1 MFESLSTRLQD
12 VFKTLRGESR
22 LTPENIEAALREIRL
37 ALLEADVNFKVV
49 KAFVDRVRDQAME
62 AVGNDVLRSLV
73 PSQQVVTIV
82 RDEMVAL
89 FGEAAGGLQATNQRP
104 RVILLLGLQGA
115 GKTTTAGKLGKWLVK
130 QGRHPLMV
138 STDVKRPAA
147 IQQLNVV
154 GQKASIRVH
163 DPAGQMDPVARAKG
177 AVAEAGTLGFDTV
190 IVDTAGR
197 LHIDDDLMGELV
209 AIKNVTQ
216 PSDLLYVADAMTG
229 QDAIKSAGE
238 FNRRV
243 GVTGVVLTK
252 LDGDARGGAALSV
265 VSVVG
270 VPIAFVGSGER
281 LEDLEPF
288 HPERVVSRVLGMGDV
303 LSLIE
308 RAEAVV
314 DVEDAQRLEQK
325 LRANEFTL
333 EDFRDQLRTIRKM
346 GPLEQIMGMLPGM
359 GNLKALAENKSPGGD
374 EKQLSRIEAIIG
386 SMTPEER
393 RKQHIINGTRRKRIA
408 KGSGTSVEE
417 VNRLLKQFVQMQ
429 KMMKQLGGMAGLA
442 GGGKRARRQ
451 AMQMLR
457 NRR

>member
-1 MFESLSTRLQD
+1 
-12 VFKTLRGESR
+12 
-22 LTPENIEAALREIRL
+22 
-37 ALLEADVNFKVV
+37 
-49 KAFVDRVRDQAME
+49 
-62 AVGNDVLRSLV
+62 
-73 PSQQVVTIV
+73 
-82 RDEMVAL
+82 
-89 FGEAAGGLQATNQRP
+89 
-104 RVILLLGLQGA
+104 
-115 GKTTTAGKLGKWLVK
+115 
-130 QGRHPLMV
+130 
-138 STDVKRPAA
+138 
-147 IQQLNVV
+147 
-154 GQKASIRVH
+154 
-163 DPAGQMDPVARAKG
+163 MD
-177 AVAEAGTLGFDTV
+177 
-190 IVDTAGR
+190 
-197 LHIDDDLMGELV
+197 ELV
-209 AIKNVTQ
+209 AIKSVTQ
-216 PSDLLYVADAMTG
+216 PADLLYVADAMTG

-359 GNLKALAENKSPGGD
+359 GNLKALAENTPD
-374 EKQLSRIEAIIG
+374 EKQIGRVEAIIG
-386 SMTPEER
+386 SMTPDER
-393 RKQHIINGTRRKRIA
+393 RKQHIINGSRRKRIA

-442 GGGKRARRQ
+442 GGGKNARRQ